1 MQLVAGEKSDFAS
14 SFLIKFEEAHATIK
28 EADFMLNALLEAN
41 ENSKKLTGLWKQ
53 TGEELMLE
61 RASFIEEVERLKSSV
76 LIKERENKLLQDQSH
91 YNLAEIAKSVSLLEE
106 CFMQLK
112 SDVDDRFEIIY
123 ADIVSMGREM
133 RHFISNSRSLL
144 EETCSETL
152 EKEFAI
158 FVLHQ
163 CLIGELI
170 RKMSCVNLET
180 GFHPFRQQERCSKMN
195 KLHTIRSSGEEST
208 MLISNLCID
217 NGDPRVVTNLKEGEC
232 SLSRDTLIH
241 ENLALKEDLQRKE
254 ALLEGLHFDFRMLQE
269 SASNTK
275 DIKDETEKLIQSL
288 SQIQYELE
296 MKTCHL
302 DVMLVQHRKLEG
314 HLTDTEK
321 TLLISN
327 SNLEQANETVETL
340 SEQNIELKVLLKD
353 LYLNKVEAEE
363 QLEEQKEV
371 VKGLEKEILHLNSSM
386 EEKVLCSVEGIQ
398 GDLRRAISERDRL
411 LEEVQS
417 LNDRLEMACAIA
429 DENEAISVEAR
440 QVCASPFF
448 LVHLISN
455 L

>member
-1 MQLVAGEKSDFAS
+1 
-14 SFLIKFEEAHATIK
+14 
-28 EADFMLNALLEAN
+28 MLNALLEAN
-41 ENSKKLTGLWKQ
+41 EHSKKLTGLWKQ

-61 RASFIEEVERLKSSV
+61 RASFIEEVEHLKSSV
-76 LIKERENKLLQDQSH
+76 LVRERENKLLQDQSH

-106 CFMQLK
+106 CFMELK

-170 RKMSCVNLET
+170 SKVSCVNLET
-180 GFHPFRQQERCSKMN
+180 GFHPFRQQEGCSKMN
-195 KLHTIRSSGEEST
+195 KLHKIRSSGEEST

-217 NGDPRVVTNLKEGEC
+217 NGDPREVVTNLKEGEC
-232 SLSRDTLIH
+232 SNSRDTLIH
-241 ENLALKEDLQRKE
+241 ENLALKEDLERKQ

-288 SQIQYELE
+288 SQIQHELE

-302 DVMLVQHRKLEG
+302 DDMLVQHRKLEG

-321 TLLISN
+321 ALLISN